1 MHACI
6 CVNMHICLHVY
17 TCICVYVYLYICMI
31 GIKRSVH
38 VYMYIVHQEVL
49 VCFSSIFSSACLY
62 LSLRPLFDLIWKN
75 INPAPYIIVFQL
87 GPCSILNHP
96 KPRTGICCSIRFKY
110 SLKIW
115 DVFNPGIILVESL
128 LAPRTNPVTPKLE
141 IEKMSF
147 RLDHRRGCCE
157 RARNVKTSHKMMV
170 VWWLSSNTW
179 VRPSS
184 MPV

>member
-1 MHACI
+1 MYI
-6 CVNMHICLHVY
+6 C
-17 TCICVYVYLYICMI
+17 ICMI

-38 VYMYIVHQEVL
+38 VYIYIY
-49 VCFSSIFSSACLY
+49 SYSASRSAYLFFLYFHLPVYLY
-62 LSLRPLFDLIWKN
+62 LSVHCSIQYGKN

-157 RARNVKTSHKMMV
+157 RTRNVKTSHKMMV
-170 VWWLSSNTW
+170 V
-179 VRPSS
+179 
-184 MPV
+184 